1 MHIFLNVVH
10 VEESLQF
17 AKAIRGVGSLAG
29 NGYVIY
35 NIDMEK
41 VIGTNDES
49 SIRIVTD
56 GYEDDI
62 TQAHPIP

>member
-1 MHIFLNVVH
+1 MH

-35 NIDMEK
+35 NIDIGK
-41 VIGTNDES
+41 VIGTNGKR